1 MKTNSKIFILI
12 ILVGIFTILSFV
24 FDQMVIHTEDKIREK
39 NFLYKQSFNNYLTS
53 KNVMFNTRDLMTRA
67 STKLQLFKDRQSFL
81 QDTVQTLFNDAYKNE
96 AFGSDAKQSYI
107 DNLKT
112 IFTSR
117 YQKLGYDII
126 KECRLAYD
134 FFKGVTVRSFNIDNY
149 DEEKIITALKG
160 VNQMNLENSL
170 KTHDHFTKKL
180 DEQSLEISSI
190 KYGITTLEEFYIIR
204 EKYTQLLDYYF
215 EHYNFLNKINEAHGI
230 TFRFYLK
237 ESNKFFEEKN
247 DHETER
253 NFFIL
258 FSVLSQI
265 LSLFFLIFLFK
276 TLMKISDKK
285 VNIKN

>member
-149 DEEKIITALKG
+149 DKEKIITALKG
-160 VNQMNLENSL
+160 VNEMNLENSL

-180 DEQSLEISSI
+180 DDQILKITSI